1 MMNKIRQKTS
11 SAIKAGKSPAKTS
24 TRKVKTSV
32 LPTSIE
38 TDPGVSFSAEN
49 RLRMIAEAAYIKAEK
64 RGFIVGDEQACWLE
78 AELEIDTL
86 IATGSVNTQQRP
98 ATLQ

>member
-1 MMNKIRQKTS
+1 MNKIRQKAS
-11 SAIKAGKSPAKTS
+11 NAIKAGKSSVKTS
-24 TRKVKTSV
+24 TRKVKASV
-32 LPTSIE
+32 LPADTEI
-38 TDPGVSFSAEN
+38 DPGLSFSDDD
-49 RLRMIAEAAYIKAEK
+49 RLSMIAEAAYIKAEN

-78 AELEIDTL
+78 AELEIDAL